1 MNRKETRAS
10 RPSHQNMH
18 FVDLPHST
26 NHRAAQ
32 VGLRHQTIWASCFV
46 AIATH
51 ADKPALNF

>member
-1 MNRKETRAS
+1 MNRKETRACP
-10 RPSHQNMH
+10 PSHQNMH

-26 NHRAAQ
+26 NHQAAQ

-51 ADKPALNF
+51 AD